1 MAKIEVNDSVLTA
14 LGRRAGEKNFDSVED
29 YVGFVLEQ
37 LVRRIREKEEAGSLS
52 GDDEDA
58 IKEKLR
64 SLGYLE

>member
-1 MAKIEVNDSVLTA
+1 MATIEVSDSIIAA
-14 LGRRAGEKNFDSVED
+14 LRSRASEKNFDSVEE
-29 YVGFVLEQ
+29 YIGFVLEQ
-37 LVRRIREKEEAGSLS
+37 LVHRINEKDEAGSLS

>member
-1 MAKIEVNDSVLTA
+1 MAKIEVDDGILAVL
-14 LGRRAGEKNFDSVED
+14 GGRAGEKGFDSVED

-37 LVRRIREKEEAGSLS
+37 IVRRIREREEAGSLS
-52 GDDEDA
+52 EDDEDA

>member
-1 MAKIEVNDSVLTA
+1 MAKIEVNDRILAA
-14 LGRRAGEKNFDSVED
+14 LGRRAREKNFDSVED

-37 LVRRIREKEEAGSLS
+37 IVRRMHEKDEAGSIS
-52 GDDEDA
+52 EDDEDA